1 MQMSVG
7 RWCLKIMKAIGR
19 FLLLLVLAS
28 PGLALHAL
36 ILWILFHNYAPVYNQ
51 RLVKGPAPSSGSAQ
65 DSTAARGLWPDRLD
79 QDDDALVLAAI
90 SGGGTRAAAV
100 GWKALET
107 LRSVPYRF
115 TDRNGKV
122 IESNLAHEIDLIAG
136 ISGGSFTATAWCL
149 GTTEMDRFRK
159 RFVER
164 NIQCVLL
171 RNLLTTLNGER
182 ALFSSR
188 YSRINL
194 AAELYDREV
203 FDGKTFAALPAR
215 PILRLHATS
224 LALGQRFTF
233 TPETFAALG
242 SDVHSYPLGYAC
254 AASSAFPVLLD
265 PMTLRNYEP
274 PLNLQSDLNYL
285 SDKQNARE
293 DVNKDLQVKV
303 REYYNDK
310 RNLYIHLTDG
320 GLVDN
325 QGLQSIL
332 DEFEN
337 NGLVTKRINHHAA
350 PLRRLIIININA
362 GVSPPD
368 NSAES
373 AKPPGEV
380 SVLLSSTVSS
390 MDVLSA
396 RRWMDIKSRCH
407 DLYSAKIDV
416 GGQTVSY
423 GLLQEPYRIEIGFRN
438 IRNSQDQQAAMNL
451 PTSFSLTKAE
461 IELIDRIVPALVR
474 EDPEFQRLQ
483 SELGN

>member
-7 RWCLKIMKAIGR
+7 RRCLKIMNAIMCFL
-19 FLLLLVLAS
+19 FLLILAS
-28 PGLALHAL
+28 LGFAFHAVA
-36 ILWILFHNYAPVYNQ
+36 LWIMFHNYAPTYNQ
-51 RLVKGPAPSSGSAQ
+51 PLVKGLAPSSGLAQ
-65 DSTAARGLWPDRLD
+65 DNPAARGLWPDRLD

-115 TDRNGKV
+115 IDRNGKV
-122 IESNLAHEIDLIAG
+122 VESNLAQEIDLIAG

-149 GTTEMDRFRK
+149 GATEMGRFRK

-164 NIQCVLL
+164 NI
-171 RNLLTTLNGER
+171 RNALARNFATLNGER

-188 YSRINL
+188 YSRINW

-215 PILRLHATS
+215 PILRLHATN

-233 TPETFAALG
+233 TPQTFAALG
-242 SDVHSYPLGYAC
+242 SDLNIYPLGYAC

-293 DVNKDLQVKV
+293 DVNKDLQIKV

-310 RNLYIHLTDG
+310 RNRYIHLADG

-368 NSAES
+368 NSAGS

-380 SVLLSSTVSS
+380 AVLMSSTVSS

-423 GLLQEPYRIEIGFRN
+423 GLLQEPYRIEISFRN
-438 IRNSQDQQAAMNL
+438 IRNPQDQQAAMNL

-461 IELIDRIVPALVR
+461 IELIDRVVPDLVR

-483 SELGN
+483 SELSD